1 MARVLPHDMVDV
13 IDTELPWAKDIT
25 HQMNLRANYR
35 AKAREILPGI
45 LRLLEEVPEEL
56 LVLSSQQR
64 CRLML
69 AQAALEEA
77 LNIARRSLMEFDWP
91 RMNDG
96 SDCVAVIREILAGCP
111 DAAPSQ
117 SASELGF
124 IPDER
129 LRRILGIDLGSAER
143 ALNAGEWKIA
153 MVLAGSIIEA
163 LLLWAIQQHDRSDR
177 QNAMDRTRETKK
189 LSKNLDVDD
198 LTARE
203 WDLHSYTELALVL
216 EEIKERTANVC
227 REARY
232 YRSLIHAAV
241 VERDKEQPSRGKAHS
256 ALGAVYSTV
265 EDLQHRHGAA
275 T

>member
-1 MARVLPHDMVDV
+1 MRVLPHDLVEV
-13 IDTELPWAKDIT
+13 IDSELPWARDWGR
-25 HQMNLRANYR
+25 QQERREQYRFRALQ
-35 AKAREILPGI
+35 ILPGI
-45 LRLLEEVPEEL
+45 LRLLAQVPEEL
-56 LVLSSQQR
+56 LVLSAQQSS
-64 CRLML
+64 RLML
-69 AQAALEEA
+69 AQAALEES
-77 LNIARRSLMEFDWP
+77 LNVARNSANAFDWP
-91 RMNDG
+91 RMSDNA
-96 SDCVAVIREILAGCP
+96 DCVAVIREILAGCP
-111 DAAPSQ
+111 DEAPSQ

-129 LRRILGIDLGSAER
+129 LRRVLSIDLGSTER
-143 ALNAGEWKIA
+143 ALNVGEWKIA

-177 QNAMDRTRETKK
+177 QNAMDRTRKSGK

-203 WDLHSYTELALVL
+203 WDLHSYTEVALEL

-227 REARY
+227 REAKY
-232 YRSLIHAAV
+232 YRNLIHPAV

-256 ALGAVYSTV
+256 SLGAVYSTI
-265 EDLQHRHGAA
+265 ENLKDKHNTA